1 MKIWILSIIVIC
13 FCTEPVN
20 SVLYSVWAAA
30 VVFLVLRLDEAAVS
44 LQKEKNMYKEIE
56 NYPTC
61 FKVQILD
68 WPHIVFQINFNIQFC
83 ILLLHQFEQMFDI
96 AENHRSSA
104 GSTPPRR
111 LCGCRQVCQRKLQVR
126 ASYTIVFQIASVIS
140 DQCHTGPFSL
150 PGFSGSEDCVS
161 METLLAAYDEQDE
174 DQVSRVCNSPLLKYM
189 DNDVSVRHQ
198 SSHAMLWKTKPKHH
212 YAH

>member
-1 MKIWILSIIVIC
+1 
-13 FCTEPVN
+13 
-20 SVLYSVWAAA
+20 
-30 VVFLVLRLDEAAVS
+30 
-44 LQKEKNMYKEIE
+44 
-56 NYPTC
+56 
-61 FKVQILD
+61 
-68 WPHIVFQINFNIQFC
+68 
-83 ILLLHQFEQMFDI
+83 MFDI

-104 GSTPPRR
+104 GSTPPWR

-126 ASYTIVFQIASVIS
+126 ASYSIVLQIASVIS
-140 DQCHTGPFSL
+140 DQCHTVLFSL

-198 SSHAMLWKTKPKHH
+198 SSVLTRNAVKNQTRTSLRSLKQSVNSVSVQKEIYNYIKSHKKYYIKYLLLYMK
-212 YAH
+212 